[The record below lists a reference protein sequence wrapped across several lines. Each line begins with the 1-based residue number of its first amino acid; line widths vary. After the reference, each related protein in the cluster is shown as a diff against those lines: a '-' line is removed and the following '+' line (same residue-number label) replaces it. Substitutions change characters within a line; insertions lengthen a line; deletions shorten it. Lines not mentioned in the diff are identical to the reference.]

1 MSTVSLT
8 VKPVSGD
15 GTTSYVDGNNL
26 PAAEL
31 QADFDAIVNWANGDI
46 DEDNISSSAQIAN
59 SQLADIAATKVT
71 APSSFTTTTSPGD
84 SASPSA
90 PTTYSAEAARSF
102 YKMAGLRG
110 YLSNVKYMNSSGTA
124 TDATWFEPR
133 VVGPNLLPNPGFE
146 VQSGGAGTAPD
157 GWSLVS
163 TPATV
168 AIKNPA
174 FDEYGLEKRSLN
186 IVTNGANEGISTT
199 VAGLKDGVKYLVG
212 MAYTITDNG
221 TTPGVIR
228 LSTSNGLAAGAYQN
242 LVLDGSTEAA
252 STVVVTQGIVK
263 PTSAPTTM
271 TISITATESGADFNV
286 LEVWMYELGESYPVN
301 QHTIPM
307 ESKRITSATT
317 YPSSGWTGSGT
328 TWRSETIS
336 GLSLSRY
343 VPGPGYQL
351 EYEVSFPYADIDAA
365 TSREG
370 SRVYGAIQLNIDGG
384 GATTVAGPAFYEI
397 RGPSGTADLFTGA
410 TINLRHVVD
419 RATPGSTYAFTF
431 LLGVYDDSN
440 FEQVSAPPLVG
451 GVQMAADA
459 RLIVRK
465 L

>member
-46 DEDNISSSAQIAN
+46 DENNISSSAQIAN

-84 SASPSA
+84 SATPSA

-110 YLSNVKYMNSSGTA
+110 YLTNVKYMNASGVA

-133 VVGPNLLPNPGFE
+133 VVGPNLLKNPGFE

-168 AIKNPA
+168 AIENPA

-199 VAGLKDGVKYLVG
+199 VSGLKDGVKYLVG

-242 LVLDGSTEAA
+242 LALDGSTEAA

-263 PTSAPTTM
+263 PTSAPTIM

-286 LEVWMYELGESYPVN
+286 LEAWMYELGESYPVSLPS
-301 QHTIPM
+301 IPT
-307 ESKRITSATT
+307 ETKRVTSATT
-317 YPSSGWTGSGT
+317 YPSSGWTGTGA
-328 TWRSETIS
+328 TWRTETLT
-336 GLSLSRY
+336 GLSVTRY
-343 VPGPGYQL
+343 IPASGYRL
-351 EYEVSFPYADIDAA
+351 IYEVSVPFKDIDSAA
-365 TSREG
+365 GREG
-370 SRVYGAIQLNIDGG
+370 SRLYLAIQANIDGG
-384 GATTVAGPAFYEI
+384 GASTVAGPVYYETI
-397 RGPSGTADLFTGA
+397 GASSDIDTGGTMTCRYVLD
-410 TINLRHVVD
+410 NP
-419 RATPGSTYAFTF
+419 TPGSSYAMTT
-431 LLGVYDDSN
+431 LLGVYDDSD
-440 FEQVSAPPLVG
+440 FEQVSIPPSVG
-451 GVQMAADA
+451 GVQMAAES
-459 RLIVRK
+459 RLILER